1 MKQRSGEIIY
11 VESKLGSM
19 RMTNVLAFLLTRRM
33 PAVNNIMVDMVETS
47 DCSNNHI
54 CWRVVQ
60 KTVEILVC
68 QGQGEEYEQIIKV
81 SLRSPCSP
89 LDFSDQL
96 ENILV
101 QNKGYFSRRKTELIM
116 GPCAKHADKTFA
128 PKISIFIP
136 KSLPNLGRQTGMPI
150 YPEYKLPDKIPRAKR
165 WPKIKAIPEAQ
176 TEEQS
181 NMNQRKF
188 PDTFVFT
195 EARVK
200 ECYEAI
206 LAIIKQRG
214 CEESWPQI
222 SVVALDRD
230 LGKIAKSKNLSSAYY
245 HTYLNKLKKLG
256 VIEDGGYQSDGGWR
270 SKITLVHW
278 LDYELQGQAPL
289 LRRVDGPTMVTPPTE
304 TLPELDLQDVGDL
317 PAPLPGGVYEP
328 IMAAPPRNDARSSAG
343 TCPQPPQLE
352 LQNLSGL
359 GDKLKPLGE
368 QILSALGAQGISFRR
383 NDQGITEID
392 VSY

>member
-1 MKQRSGEIIY
+1 
-11 VESKLGSM
+11 
-19 RMTNVLAFLLTRRM
+19 
-33 PAVNNIMVDMVETS
+33 
-47 DCSNNHI
+47 
-54 CWRVVQ
+54 
-60 KTVEILVC
+60 
-68 QGQGEEYEQIIKV
+68 
-81 SLRSPCSP
+81 
-89 LDFSDQL
+89 
-96 ENILV
+96 
-101 QNKGYFSRRKTELIM
+101 M
-116 GPCAKHADKTFA
+116 GPCAKHADKTFS
-128 PKISIFIP
+128 PKISVFIP

-150 YPEYKLPDKIPRAKR
+150 YPEYKLPNKIPRAKR
-165 WPKIKAIPEAQ
+165 WPKIKAIPEPQ

-181 NMNQRKF
+181 NVSQRKF

-214 CEESWPQI
+214 YKEPWPQI

-289 LRRVDGPTMVTPPTE
+289 AERIDEAVVTTPTETTFELQSHGVGDRPTPLPVTVDEVAMTASPTE
-304 TLPELDLQDVGDL
+304 TLLH
-317 PAPLPGGVYEP
+317 
-328 IMAAPPRNDARSSAG
+328 
-343 TCPQPPQLE
+343 LE
-352 LQNLSGL
+352 LGNLGGL

-383 NDQGITEID
+383 RDKGQIEVD